1 MKPADVKSSIYID
14 CNKVNSKECPEFKVG
29 DYGRII
35 KIKIFHKAMFQIGLK
50 KFLWL
55 KMLKILF
62 RGHMLLMIW
71 TESLKPFMKGNC
83 KKQIG
88 KS

>member
-14 CNKVNSKECPEFKVG
+14 CNKVNNKECPEFKVG

-50 KFLWL
+50 KFL
-55 KMLKILF
+55 
-62 RGHMLLMIW
+62 
-71 TESLKPFMKGNC
+71 
-83 KKQIG
+83 
-88 KS
+88 